1 MWHLN
6 GRTRSAQREV
16 GKSTL
21 SSSSAR
27 RKERKVRF
35 TVALSLLMSVL
46 SPPLIS
52 PDRRE
57 RLFAAS
63 LFRHSDKE
71 GGEEGAVR
79 IGDRRDHTLRGEMGG
94 CALRVNRAALIT
106 ALLQA
111 RCTLKRGSKR
121 WALGC
126 VIPRPGW
133 LLPRGRFHAT

>member
-1 MWHLN
+1 
-6 GRTRSAQREV
+6 
-16 GKSTL
+16 
-21 SSSSAR
+21 
-27 RKERKVRF
+27 
-35 TVALSLLMSVL
+35 MSVL

-71 GGEEGAVR
+71 GGEGGGGGEGAVR

-111 RCTLKRGSKR
+111 RCTLKRG
-121 WALGC
+121 
-126 VIPRPGW
+126 
-133 LLPRGRFHAT
+133 